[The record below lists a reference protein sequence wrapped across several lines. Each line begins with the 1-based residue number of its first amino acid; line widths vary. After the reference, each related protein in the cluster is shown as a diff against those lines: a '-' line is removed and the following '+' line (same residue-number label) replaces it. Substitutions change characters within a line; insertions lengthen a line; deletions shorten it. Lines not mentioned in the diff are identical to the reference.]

1 MARRPRV
8 FTIPSDAPF
17 LDVLARAVLNGF
29 PSGEPGRP
37 SPFDIARLTILVP
50 TRRAARDLE
59 RTFFDVSGRNG
70 LLLPRIS
77 PLGDIDEELFEFPE
91 FPASSI
97 DAALPGALSPI
108 GRDLILMDLIGDWA
122 MLNPQERLAEE
133 IVSSPRQAVTL
144 TASLAEF
151 LDSLETEDI
160 DPARI
165 ADLYG
170 IESAR
175 HREAILGFLALVREK
190 LPARLLERRLLGPK
204 ARRSLL
210 LRREAARLA
219 EGQTPWPV
227 IAAGS
232 TGSIPAARELLGT
245 IAGLPNGA
253 VVLPGLDIHMDEES
267 WPELGA
273 QHPQFIMKQ
282 FLEDISLTRDEVA
295 LMPGCS
301 AGKRSWLASE
311 IMRPAATSEKWRS
324 IVRSQGKP
332 IARALENLHAVET
345 HHVSEEASAISLILR
360 EVLDTPGKTASLVTP
375 DRELARRVKQQLEN
389 WSIGIDDSAGE
400 PLIRFGG
407 AAFLNLLI
415 DAAVGSYAPERL
427 LALFKHDLCR
437 FGFDHGTSR
446 QAVGVIELSVFRSG
460 FVTPRLAE
468 LANAVSAA
476 RKSAG
481 LNPHIHPTIKRKTEA
496 GWAAAADYADRASVC
511 LMPLTEAGEQK
522 FGKHLET
529 LIRSCE
535 LAAGST
541 FWDGEDGEILRLLLE
556 DLKKEA
562 GTIASCSFATAA
574 TLVQHY
580 MSVTP
585 FRAKPKARTRLA
597 ILGLLEARL
606 SRPDLVI
613 LGGLNEGRWPAQA
626 DPGPWLNR
634 PMRTALGMQQPER
647 DIGQT
652 GHDFAQAL
660 GCKEVYLTWAR
671 RVGDA
676 PAIPS
681 RWILRLR
688 MLVKAAGLTNWFEAA
703 GEWQSLAA
711 RLDDPVAVTPC
722 ERPRPRPPTSARP
735 KRLSVTRIETLIR
748 DPYAFY
754 ANQVLGFRPLEQ
766 ISAAPGMAERG
777 VLFHQAI
784 GDFLKR
790 FPEKFPPE
798 ATEYLLQRGRTHF
811 APLLSHP
818 DAGAFWWPQFAR
830 IAGWLVTEEVKQR
843 SGVVRVYSEIDGRM
857 EFSIAGQ
864 PFTLTCRADRIDL
877 LEDGA
882 ARIGDYKTGSV
893 PSTPQVEAGLAPQL
907 TLQSA
912 MLENGAFGEL
922 GKRQACAIYYIKLGS
937 GEPPGE
943 FLSPKLKV
951 SVTDCARKHMSGLM
965 SLLAAYEDRRQAYP
979 PRAIIEKEDEERDFD
994 HLSRYREW
1002 AVSGGAS

>member
-37 SPFDIARLTILVP
+37 SPFDIARVTILVP

-97 DAALPGALSPI
+97 DAASPSAISPI
-108 GRDLILMDLIGDWA
+108 GHDLIMMDLIGEWA
-122 MLNPQERLAEE
+122 RINPQERLAEE
-133 IVSSPRQAVTL
+133 ILSSPRQAITL
-144 TASLAEF
+144 ATSLAEF

-219 EGQTPWPV
+219 ENLTPWPV

-232 TGSIPAARELLGT
+232 TGSIPAARELLAA

-253 VVLPGLDIHMDEES
+253 VVLPGLDTRMDEES
-267 WPELGA
+267 WPELGP

-282 FLEDISLTRDEVA
+282 FLEDNSLPRDEVA

-301 AGKRSWLASE
+301 EGKRGWLASE
-311 IMRPAATSEKWRS
+311 IMRPAATSEKWLP
-324 IVRSQGKP
+324 IVKSQGES
-332 IARALENLHAVET
+332 IGQALENLYAVET
-345 HHVSEEASAISLILR
+345 RHVSEEASAISLILR
-360 EVLDTPGKTASLVTP
+360 KALETPGKTASLVTP

-389 WSIGIDDSAGE
+389 WNIGIDDSAGE

-415 DAAVGSYAPERL
+415 DAAVGGHAPEKL

-437 FGFDHGTSR
+437 FGFDDDTSR
-446 QAVGVIELSVFRSG
+446 QAVDVIELSVFRTN
-460 FVTPRLAE
+460 FITPCLVD
-468 LANAVSAA
+468 LANAVTAA

-481 LNPHIHPTIKRKTEA
+481 LNPHAHPAIKRKAET
-496 GWAAAADYADRASVC
+496 GWAAAAGYADRASAC
-511 LMPLTEAGEQK
+511 LKSLTEAGEQG
-522 FGKHLET
+522 FGEHLET
-529 LIRSCE
+529 LLRCCE
-535 LAAGST
+535 LAAGSA
-541 FWDGEDGEILRLLLE
+541 FWDGEHGEILRLLLD

-562 GTIASCSFATAA
+562 GTIASCSLATAA

-580 MSVTP
+580 ISITP
-585 FRAKPKARTRLA
+585 FRAKSKPRTRLA

-613 LGGLNEGRWPAQA
+613 LGGLNEGRWPAPA

-652 GHDFAQAL
+652 AHDFAQAL
-660 GCKEVYLTWAR
+660 GCKEVYLTWSR

-703 GEWQSLAA
+703 GGWQSLAA
-711 RLDDPVAVTPC
+711 RLDDPVAVIPC

-735 KRLSVTRIETLIR
+735 KRLSVTRVETLIR

-754 ANQVLGFRPLEQ
+754 ASQILGFSPLDQ
-766 ISAAPGMAERG
+766 ISAGPGMAERG

-790 FPEKFPPE
+790 FPEKLPPE
-798 ATEYLLQRGRTHF
+798 ATEYLLQRGRIHF
-811 APLLSHP
+811 TPLLSHP
-818 DAGAFWWPQFAR
+818 DAGAFWWPQFERTAR
-830 IAGWLVTEEVKQR
+830 WLVTEEIKQR
-843 SGVVRVYSEIDGRM
+843 SGVANVYSEIDGRL
-857 EFSIAGQ
+857 EFFIAGQ
-864 PFTLTCRADRIDL
+864 PFILTCRADRIDL
-877 LEDGA
+877 LEDGT

-893 PSTPQVEAGLAPQL
+893 PSAPQVAAGLAPQL

-912 MLENGAFGEL
+912 MLENGAFREL
-922 GKRQACAIYYIKLGS
+922 GKRQPCTIYYVKLGT

-951 SVTDCARKHMSGLM
+951 SVMDCARKHMSGLM
-965 SLLAAYEDRRQAYP
+965 SLLAAYEDRRQAYL

-1002 AVSGGAS
+1002 AVSGGAP